1 MYKEIKEQALKLLE
15 EECAD
20 EVKTYTRWERCI
32 KMYTDGFRN
41 VPQTMEEIIDWFNS
55 GSPFDMG
62 YKRGRLSVPLHF
74 ANHAIH
80 AGACRPFI
88 DHLLCVICEP
98 RLYVVIELLFL
109 LNPHTEDQRLEL
121 AKQDFLKRKNA
132 EDPEYYLGYYGI
144 DAETLS
150 QWESEAP
157 EVPPAHRAYYQ
168 ADGDELRETATEK
181 LSRLYPSEQGAY
193 HDVSEATEF
202 YNEGCQ
208 AAVRTVALDWKLRCC
223 TPEVIELF
231 QKFNDFLRNKT
242 SIEKIRENFFP
253 SVPENV
259 LPVFQLLLKCAE
271 RGNGE

>member
-15 EECAD
+15 EECPD
-20 EVKTYTRWERCI
+20 EVKIYTRWERCV

-181 LSRLYPSEQGAY
+181 LSRLYPDEQGAY
-193 HDVSEATEF
+193 HDVSESIEF
-202 YNEGCQ
+202 YNEGCM

-223 TPEVIELF
+223 TSEVMELF
-231 QKFNDFLRNKT
+231 QKFNGFLQDKI
-242 SIEKIRENFFP
+242 SFVKIRENFLP
-253 SVPENV
+253 SVPEDV

-271 RGNGE
+271 MENEK